1 MKRRIIKE
9 RGFSDDDE
17 WLIKQALERAIK
29 AKQLLDEAADTIRD
43 AVGETF
49 LFARLDSHSMDL
61 DDTIDDIKAV
71 LSGQIDA
78 TDDEY
83 VPESRKR
90 FGSKFVKES
99 EEETEP
105 LQNLRDDLIMK
116 YLRYDNY
123 DELYV
128 DDWISTDDDGKP
140 CLYVSFDP
148 GSKMVKEVENYIKE
162 KYGDRFYLAI
172 EEQNRVTNMVI
183 HDTEYGKEVKLPK
196 DLKGQMKLPGFDE
209 SSNGAGNWFDSDG
222 WLLKSIP
229 MGCIYDLSG
238 SGQKD
243 DQAEYWVEELGFDDK
258 FPRNKAIDWLREF
271 GAWEVE
277 ELEQKSDT
285 ELAQIVLWEFC
296 NELKEQANEQGD
308 DILEEVGLPIEVD
321 EWEDADWTLFQ
332 TELALVSLNH

>member
-1 MKRRIIKE
+1 MKKLVKE
-9 RGFSDDDE
+9 GYFKGEALKRARDDAY
-17 WLIKQALERAIK
+17 QAMQI
-29 AKQLLDEAADTIRD
+29 LDGAASTVRE
-43 AVGETF
+43 VLGEDDYIF
-49 LFARLDSHSMDL
+49 QRLDSHANDVDDTL
-61 DDTIDDIKAV
+61 DDLTTMID
-71 LSGQIDA
+71 GM
-78 TDDEY
+78 
-83 VPESRKR
+83 
-90 FGSKFVKES
+90 S
-99 EEETEP
+99 EEEYATPVNEAMSDSPETEP
-105 LQNLRDDLIMK
+105 LQNLRDDLTMK

-162 KYGDRFYLAI
+162 KYGDRFDLAI
-172 EEQNRVTNMVI
+172 EEQNRVTNMII
-183 HDTEYGKEVKLPK
+183 HDTQYEKEVKLPK

-209 SSNGAGNWFDSDG
+209 SSIRRGNWFDSDG
-222 WLLKSIP
+222 WLLKPIP

-308 DILEEVGLPIEVD
+308 DILEEVGLPTEVE